1 MSGEISLVEF
11 MQELSNL
18 RILTSL
24 QKNALEELEN
34 KLVEQTIKNGELEAQ
49 MVALQEMRKPS
60 LKDLLMQA
68 NNAGL
73 FVTIELG
80 VFMGIPSLK
89 IDVEKWH
96 DQTVYADGLPCT
108 APGIYK
114 RTQTYTPLFQI
125 PNYPD
130 GLVDLLMQSELIREL
145 MEAPK

>member
-1 MSGEISLVEF
+1 MSI
-11 MQELSNL
+11 QRN
-18 RILTSL
+18 
-24 QKNALEELEN
+24 Q
-34 KLVEQTIKNGELEAQ
+34 
-49 MVALQEMRKPS
+49 PS
-60 LKDLLMQA
+60 LKDLLMKA

-96 DQTVYADGLPCT
+96 DQIVYTDGLPCT
-108 APGIYK
+108 APGVHK

-130 GLVDLLMQSELIREL
+130 GLVDLLM
-145 MEAPK
+145 